1 MIALLNRRYTA
12 RVATSK
18 DEVSWAQALRAR
30 CFGIECAYDVDQFDV
45 LCTHIL
51 IHSEADNQLVG
62 CFRMMPLSGAEIS
75 NSYSAQYYDLSAL
88 EKFSGRMVEMG
99 RFCVA
104 PAQNDP
110 DILRLALGA
119 MTAYVDENAIDFIF
133 GCSSFAGI
141 ATEKYL
147 DTFAMLTARHL
158 APKRWLPQIKAP
170 CVFEYAAHLRCHP
183 DLKKAR
189 LQMPPLLRTY
199 LTMGG
204 WVSDHAV
211 IDRQLNTLHVF
222 TGVEI
227 AAIPP
232 VRKRLMRAVAG

>member
-1 MIALLNRRYTA
+1 M
-12 RVATSK
+12 
-18 DEVSWAQALRAR
+18 
-30 CFGIECAYDVDQFDV
+30 
-45 LCTHIL
+45 
-51 IHSEADNQLVG
+51 
-62 CFRMMPLSGAEIS
+62 
-75 NSYSAQYYDLSAL
+75 
-88 EKFSGRMVEMG
+88 
-99 RFCVA
+99 A
-104 PAQNDP
+104 PEQNDP

-119 MTAYVDENAIDFIF
+119 MTAYVNENAIDFIF

-158 APKRWLPQIKAP
+158 APKRWLPHIKAP
-170 CVFEYAAHLRCHP
+170 CVFEYAANLRCHP